1 MARRIIP
8 GLISLLPQLV
18 VMHYFLALD
27 AELSYALKL
36 PKTTTKRVKHR
47 PTLLE

>member
-1 MARRIIP
+1 MD
-8 GLISLLPQLV
+8 LLKYLLPQLV

-36 PKTTTKRVKHR
+36 PSKTKRANLK
-47 PTLLE
+47 PTQLE